1 MDIFATL
8 HLYCELSQ
16 KDYSQSLLHLPLCLH
31 PCHCRCEDERF
42 ELDVV
47 LENNLSTIRYF
58 EALQKKMAKYVLQH
72 MCLRN
77 TLLPFP
83 PSPPHPHHATLTT
96 PPSPPHPHHP
106 TLTTPPS
113 PSHPHH
119 PTLTFP
125 HPHHSTPSPPHPHL
139 PALTSPPSPPYPY
152 LPTLTSPHPH
162 HTPPSPP
169 HPHLPTFY
177 ALTLYYSE
185 NRSHSRTL
193 IPRTPSLGMSVLTY
207 MYTRG
212 KVESHTL
219 TSCLLL
225 SAIATISCMK
235 LLAQPNFSLL

>member
-16 KDYSQSLLHLPLCLH
+16 KDYSQSLLHLPSCLH

-106 TLTTPPS
+106 TLTI
-113 PSHPHH
+113 
-119 PTLTFP
+119 
-125 HPHHSTPSPPHPHL
+125 
-139 PALTSPPSPPYPY
+139 
-152 LPTLTSPHPH
+152 
-162 HTPPSPP
+162 PPSPP
-169 HPHLPTFY
+169 HPHLPTSTPHHTLTSPPSPPHIHTTSHPHLPTLTSPHSTPSLY
-177 ALTLYYSE
+177 TLTLYYSE

-193 IPRTPSLGMSVLTY
+193 IPRTPSLGMSVPTY

-212 KVESHTL
+212 KVGSHTL

-235 LLAQPNFSLL
+235 LLAQPSFSLL